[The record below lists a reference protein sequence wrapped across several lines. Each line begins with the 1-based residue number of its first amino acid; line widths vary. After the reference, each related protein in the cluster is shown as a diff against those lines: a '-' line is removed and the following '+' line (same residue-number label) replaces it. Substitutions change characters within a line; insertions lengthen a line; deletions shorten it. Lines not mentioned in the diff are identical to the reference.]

1 MTSLKV
7 TLFRFKL
14 IVPFTSG
21 CTATLKGVSSVKPA
35 KKAPISTSFAA
46 TSKRLIDKSS
56 LIVCSLFIDDNKLC
70 VSSLGI
76 CKGAI
81 TLGSVGL
88 SDNSCSI

>member
-1 MTSLKV
+1 MTSLNV
-7 TLFRFKL
+7 TLLRFKL

-35 KKAPISTSFAA
+35 KKVPISTSLAA
-46 TSKRLIDKSS
+46 TSKRFIDNSS
-56 LIVCSLFIDDNKLC
+56 LIVCSLFIDDSRLW

-81 TLGSVGL
+81 ALASTGFSA
-88 SDNSCSI
+88 SSCSI